1 MSEENQPIDVT
12 AFSVS
17 VDSSNSYVAQDGYTI
32 YVALS
37 GVTSLPLQLPAH
49 DDNLDDVNGF
59 YVYING
65 VLATVKTATIASQD
79 GSSVLQS
86 TIILKIFVKINKN
99 DSVIVKYFSGNLTQY
114 DTTSIASFTTGVL
127 TNKTSLGDLIFFD
140 PLEWNSSFGNSNVN
154 IGTGNNFFSD
164 STELFKKEFTYPYA
178 EVILDTTPPE
188 GLIIINESANTGG
201 VDVRTFAAYK
211 PADTSTSGYS
221 DRILPLLTSTV
232 EAWQYLSS
240 AEQTVKSFVFRMKY
254 IQDGQSNPA
263 IGNAYGRV
271 TVYLYSNTTGDIP
284 NTSIKEIGFI
294 QYDSL
299 TSSYKDFTLTPATP
313 ITLASQTTY
322 WFVLSFETII
332 KSGVTSAG
340 KISMP
345 VKSSTS
351 LFYAVFENSVWRR
364 FATKQIGFVQLE
376 GSFSEGESL
385 ASSIMAQDIIGKNLY
400 EATNFGGTFNPSR
413 YEKIGNGQ
421 AYYLNMYLTPTN
433 NVYPS
438 VNAIDVGVT
447 ASNQK
452 SYYVEV
458 KTSPDSQWQ
467 VLYENV
473 ADSTTIDFLRYKFDT
488 PLTLSNIRIVYKGDY
503 TTLQENGTLTVGG
516 IDRWSDVVEIQ
527 ASHFSDFRDADDFI
541 NVNGRG
547 WAPFTEGVSVYD
559 WSIVNNSRLWS
570 KFTNTNS
577 LSFLHSEP
585 ASGQVVSASRHNVSV
600 SQAGVLRNSANGNWL
615 NNGDSITAM
624 TVHNSIIYIGTENGY
639 LYQSKG
645 GDYWSLINSKNPLD
659 STQYNTLQPITA
671 LASYGGAL
679 YIGTKAIDST
689 EASLIK
695 YENRKFITITTF
707 NQNKISCM
715 VAHLSRLFIG
725 VAGLSGEG
733 LGSIY
738 FYDGTDIKLSLT
750 TDFDEVQAISY
761 SSAFDTVV
769 AGFKGG
775 EIWKLVYDSSDVPS
789 TWSKITDVQSSLIY
803 NINDDTSGNYLFI
816 ATDNGMNAYVKASD
830 EYKIITNPKYSNQGG
845 RVIWKTFGIGTTDYQ
860 NDRDIVLTYENTRTS
875 DLSNTNLSSIK
886 MSGVGSS
893 YYTFTL
899 EGAIKAPK
907 TTDYSFLLKSNAGVR
922 LTVDD
927 TQLTTS
933 SNWLSTTNV
942 TSTVSNVYS
951 SNTVSLVKNEYYKLK
966 LEVAV
971 GTTSANPLITLQ
983 WKDNS
988 LNTNLFENLDFTNVF
1003 KPNSITSIVNY
1014 VNAYVGSG
1022 LDGSTYYFSPEY
1034 YATNKKYAYVR
1045 LKDEAGNYHN
1055 YTMPDGSIPYASL
1068 DDYIYLG
1075 GTGTEIV
1082 PPPPGIGQIKF
1093 LPTSVKPGITAAATL
1108 FIPSIATETKVF
1120 TITTDA
1126 SSTSDVGSVTIAPGS
1141 KSASFN
1147 VTVKSTVDATVT
1159 TTTAVTAIL
1168 GTESYS
1174 GNLGINA
1181 GDITTDVTKGVIYQI
1196 KAAMDPAVSPI
1207 TYVPSATDA
1216 IYAPK
1221 RKTRSLGNYVNRPFY
1236 VPTLTQWTSMD
1247 VLILNKYDVNTA
1259 LGLDAGTEVNVY
1271 VRTAD
1276 SAAACLQAKWSSAFS
1291 KSYINNSTVPATA
1304 ETLNIDLTAYSGKF
1318 IQYYLE
1324 LSSATKNLSPEVLA
1338 VTITYQASTGSYFFT
1353 KTFDTTD
1360 YSTTLP
1366 APEIRRGLITSNQDK
1381 KDGNIVYGYTTD
1393 DRDGYKYDFSSYT
1406 VIEPNKTF
1414 ELDTPSSTIKFAIML
1429 TSIDGDPSIVYDFAV
1444 QLDAGDEDLNFMPEP

>member
-12 AFSVS
+12 AFTVS

-37 GVTSLPLQLPAH
+37 GVTSLPLQPATSIT
-49 DDNLDDVNGF
+49 GF
-59 YVYING
+59 HVYIND
-65 VLATVKTATIASQD
+65 VLASVKSASVVSID
-79 GSSVLQS
+79 GSEVQQASVK
-86 TIILKIFVKINKN
+86 IKIFVKVNKN
-99 DSVIVKYFSGNLTQY
+99 DIVKVKYFSGNLTQF
-114 DTTSIASFTTGVL
+114 DTTAIASFNTGEL

-140 PLEWNSSFGNSNVN
+140 PLEWNSSFGSSNVN
-154 IGTGNNFFSD
+154 IGTGSNFFSD
-164 STELFKKEFTYPYA
+164 STELFKKEYTYPYA

-188 GLIIINESANTGG
+188 GLIIINESPNTGG
-201 VDVRTFAAYK
+201 VDVRTFAAYQ
-211 PADTSTSGYS
+211 PFDTSTSGYS
-221 DRILPLLTSTV
+221 DRVLPLLTSTV

-254 IQDGQSNPA
+254 IQDTEGTLA
-263 IGNAYGRV
+263 IGNTYGRV
-271 TVYLYSNTTGDIP
+271 TVQLYSNTTGDIP
-284 NTSIKEIGFI
+284 NTSIKEIGYI

-299 TSSYKDFTLTPATP
+299 TASYQDFTLTPATP
-313 ITLASQTTY
+313 ITLSSQTTY
-322 WFVLSFETII
+322 WFVLSFEPII
-332 KSGVTSAG
+332 KSGVTSSG

-351 LFYAVFENSVWRR
+351 LFYAVYENSVWRR
-364 FATKQIGFVQLE
+364 FATKQIGYAQLE

-385 ASSIMAQDIIGKNLY
+385 PSSIMAQDIIGKNLY
-400 EATNFGGTFNPSR
+400 EATNFGGSLNPSR

-421 AYYLNMYLTPTN
+421 AYYLNMYLSPTN
-433 NVYPS
+433 NVYPT

-447 ASNQK
+447 AVNQK
-452 SYYVEV
+452 SYYVEI
-458 KTSPDSQWQ
+458 KTNPDAQWQ

-473 ADSTTIDFLRYKFDT
+473 ADTTTTDFLRYKFDT
-488 PLTLSNIRIVYKGDY
+488 PLSLSNIRIVYKGDY
-503 TTLQENGTLTVGG
+503 TTLLEDGTLTVGG

-527 ASHFSDFRDADDFI
+527 ASHFPDFRDADDFI

-559 WSIVNNSRLWS
+559 WNILNNSRLWS

-585 ASGQVVSASRHNVSV
+585 VSGQVVSSSRHNISV

-624 TVHNSIIYIGTENGY
+624 AVHNSIIYVGTYNGY

-679 YIGTKAIDST
+679 YIGTQTSGSSD
-689 EASLIK
+689 ASLIK
-695 YENRKFITITTF
+695 YENRKFTTITTF
-707 NQNKISCM
+707 NEHKISCM
-715 VAHLSRLFIG
+715 TAHLSRLFIG
-725 VAGLSGEG
+725 MSGLSGEG

-738 FYDGTDIKLSLT
+738 FFDGTSTNLSLST
-750 TDFDEVQAISY
+750 TFDEVQAISY

-775 EIWKLVYDSSDVPS
+775 EIWKLIYDSTNIPS
-789 TWSKITDVQSSLIY
+789 TWSKITNASSSLIY

-816 ATDNGMNAYVKASD
+816 STDNGVTAYVKSSD
-830 EYKIITNPKYSNQGG
+830 EYKIVTNPKYSNQGG
-845 RVIWKTFGIGTTDYQ
+845 RVIWKTFGVGTTDYQ
-860 NDRDIVLTYENTRTS
+860 NDRDVVLTYENTRTS
-875 DLSNTNLSSIK
+875 DLSSTNLSAIK

-893 YYTFTL
+893 YYTLTL

-907 TTDYSFLLKSNAGVR
+907 TTDYSFMLKTNAGVR
-922 LTVDD
+922 LTIDD
-927 TQLTTS
+927 DQLTTS

-942 TSTVSNVYS
+942 TSTVSNINSVS
-951 SNTVSLVKNEYYKLK
+951 TVSMIKNEFYKLK

-988 LNTNLFENLDFTNVF
+988 QSTNLFEDLDFANVY

-1045 LKDEAGNYHN
+1045 LKDEAGNYQN
-1055 YTMPDGSIPYASL
+1055 YTMPDGSIPYASF

-1075 GTGTEIV
+1075 GTGSTVI
-1082 PPPPGIGQIKF
+1082 PPPPGIGLIKF
-1093 LPTSVKPGITAAATL
+1093 VPTSVKPGVSSTATL

-1126 SSTSDVGSVTIAPGS
+1126 SSTASVGSVTISPGS
-1141 KSASFN
+1141 KSASFA
-1147 VTVKSTVDATVT
+1147 VTVKSTVDTAVT
-1159 TTTAVTAIL
+1159 TSTAVTATL
-1168 GTESYS
+1168 GTEVYT
-1174 GNLGINA
+1174 GNLGITPDS
-1181 GDITTDVTKGVIYQI
+1181 GTETDITKGVIYQI
-1196 KAAMDPAVSPI
+1196 KPAMDPLVAPI

-1236 VPTLTQWTSMD
+1236 VPTLTQWTSME

-1276 SAAACLQAKWSSAFS
+1276 SSAACLQASWSSAFS
-1291 KSYINNSTVPATA
+1291 KSYINNSTVPASA
-1304 ETLNIDLTAYSGKF
+1304 ETLTIDLSAYSGKF

-1338 VTITYQASTGSYFFT
+1338 VTITYKASTGSYFFT

-1366 APEIRRGLITSNQDK
+1366 APEIRRGLLTSNQDK

-1444 QLDAGDEDLNFMPEP
+1444 QLDAGDEDMNFMPEP